1 MVNFDALIGSLGKSD
16 EPFGLLTLQ
25 ATSTMSRLVKPF
37 DQRIKA
43 LFSAEHGF
51 FGMSAAGEKTH
62 SAWHPFWNR
71 PIHSLYGDTRKPT
84 PEMLEGIGRMV
95 IDLCDLGVRCYTYL
109 ATIKLTLEACAEA
122 NIPVTV
128 VDRPIPMG
136 GFLDGPRRKPEFA
149 SFVAPVNVPL
159 CHGMTP
165 GEEAIWIK
173 EAEGLDLDLEVIKMV
188 DWSHRDNQPWQNFV
202 PPSPSIRSW
211 DNAVTYPMT
220 VFTEAYPAI
229 DCDRDGSMAFRVIG
243 APWLDSR
250 KLTKALGPGL
260 ETCGVQMRPYRY
272 APKGGPYKGL
282 ALNGILLTVPRAS
295 AFYPVTAGVMIFS
308 AMTQLYPR
316 QISIGARPEWLDKLF
331 GSSEL
336 RETLEGGD
344 LNDLFTNWIMEQDD
358 YLKTRVNLYA

>member
-1 MVNFDALIGSLGKSD
+1 MVNFTGLIEVLKKSD
-16 EPFGLLTLQ
+16 EPFGLLTMQ
-25 ATSTMSRLVKPF
+25 ATSTMSRLMKHF
-37 DQRIKA
+37 DSRIKA

-51 FGMSAAGEKTH
+51 FGMAAPGEKTH

-71 PIHSLYGDTRKPT
+71 PIHSLYGDVRKPT
-84 PEMLEGIGRMV
+84 PEMFKGMELII

-109 ATIKLTLEACAEA
+109 ASIKNMLEACSEA
-122 NIPVTV
+122 GLPVIV
-128 VDRPIPMG
+128 LDRPIPMG
-136 GFLDGPRRKPEFA
+136 GFLDGPMRKPEFA
-149 SFVAPVNVPL
+149 SFVAPINVPL

-165 GEEAIWIK
+165 GEEAVWIK
-173 EAEGLDLDLEVIKMV
+173 NAEGLDLDMRVIKMV

-250 KLTKALGPGL
+250 KLAQALGPGL

-272 APKGGPYKGL
+272 IPKGGPYKGL
-282 ALNGILLTVPRAS
+282 ALNGILLTVPRA
-295 AFYPVTAGVMIFS
+295 AAYYPVTAGVMIFS
-308 AMTQLYPR
+308 AITQLYPR
-316 QISIGARPEWLDKLF
+316 QMAINSRPEWLDKLV
-331 GSSEL
+331 GSTAL

-344 LNDLFTNWIMEQDD
+344 LNELFTSWINDQDD
-358 YLKTRVNLYA
+358 YLKTRVNLY